1 MARNNYFKVSSRES
15 SLFED
20 LVVEQIKIYGFDV
33 HYIFRK
39 FQNLD
44 NLFGEDTISK
54 FDKSFQVEMFVSNYE
69 FFETQNKI
77 MDKFGIN
84 LQDSVTLMVSKKR
97 FAEEC
102 AKYGTDT
109 KPQEGDLIYFP
120 EYGGIYEIK
129 YVGSRNSFFAYELS
143 CELFRY
149 SAEQIDTEIKE
160 VDDIEKNLVA
170 SVREILLAEAG
181 GTGSFFE
188 GEKVYQGLSLGS
200 ASWYATLLNYNTNTN
215 TIEVHSEVGTPS
227 SILPIKGNTSLAQ
240 YYYDSVEQ
248 TEKKFI
254 DNNADDGGNIE
265 KERANLDII
274 DFTDK
279 DPFSEGNY

>member
-20 LVVEQIKIYGFDV
+20 LVIEQIKIYGFDV
-33 HYIFRK
+33 QYIFRK

-54 FDKSFQVEMFVSNYE
+54 FDKSFQIEMFVSNYE

-84 LQDSVTLMVSKKR
+84 LQDSVTLMVSKRR

-129 YVGSRNSFFAYELS
+129 YIGSRNSFFAYEIS

-149 SAEQIDTEIKE
+149 SGEQIDTEIKE
-160 VDDIEKNLVA
+160 VDDIETNLITDI
-170 SVREILLAEAG
+170 RKILLSESG

-188 GEKVYQGLSLGS
+188 GEKIYQGLTLGS
-200 ASWYATLLNYNTNTN
+200 ASWNATLLNYDQDAN
-215 TIEVHSEVGTPS
+215 TIEVHSETGTPS
-227 SILPIKGNTSLAQ
+227 SILPIKGDKSSAQ
-240 YYYDSVEQ
+240 YFYDSVEE

-254 DNNADDGGNIE
+254 DNNADDGGDIE

>member
-15 SLFED
+15 DLFEQ
-20 LVVEQIKIYGFDV
+20 LVVEQIKIYGFDI

-44 NLFGEDTISK
+44 NLFGEDPVSK
-54 FDKSFQVEMFVSNYE
+54 FDRSFQIEMFVSNYE

-97 FAEEC
+97 FSEEA

-120 EYGGIYEIK
+120 EYGGLYEVK
-129 YVGSRNSFFAYELS
+129 YVGSRNSFFAYEIS

-149 SAEQIDTEIKE
+149 SGEQIDTEIKE
-160 VDDIEKNLVA
+160 VDDVEQNILMDI
-170 SVREILLAEAG
+170 REFAVSG
-181 GTGSFFE
+181 VCGNFYE
-188 GEKVYQGLSLGS
+188 GEKVYQGICFGS
-200 ASWYATLLNYNTNTN
+200 SSWSATILNFNTLTNTMQ
-215 TIEVHSEVGTPS
+215 VHTETGTP
-227 SILPIKGNTSLAQ
+227 TSLSFIRGQKSNAFAS
-240 YYYDSVEQ
+240 YDSIIT

-254 DNNADDGGNIE
+254 NANLDDGGVIE
-265 KERANLDII
+265 EERARLDTI
-274 DFTDK
+274 DFSDK

>member
-15 SLFED
+15 DLFEQ

-54 FDKSFQVEMFVSNYE
+54 FEKSFQIEMFVSNYE
-69 FFETQNKI
+69 FFESQNKI

-97 FAEEC
+97 FSEE
-102 AKYGTDT
+102 AARYGTDT
-109 KPQEGDLIYFP
+109 APQEGDLIYFP
-120 EYGGIYEIK
+120 EYGGLYEVK

-149 SAEQIDTEIKE
+149 SGEQINTEIKE
-160 VDDIEKNLVA
+160 VDDIETELVTD
-170 SVREILLAEAG
+170 VREFTISG
-181 GTGSFFE
+181 VCGSFYE
-188 GEKVYQGLSLGS
+188 GEKVYQGSCFGA
-200 ASWYATLLNYNTNTN
+200 ASWSATILNFDSIVNK
-215 TIEVHSEVGTPS
+215 IQVHTETGTPS
-227 SILPIKGNTSLAQ
+227 SLVRIKGEQSSASAD
-240 YYYDSVEQ
+240 YDTTTT
-248 TEKKFI
+248 TEKKYI
-254 DNNADDGGNIE
+254 DANLDDGGDIE
-265 KERANLDII
+265 KERAKLNII

>member
-15 SLFED
+15 DLFEQ

-44 NLFGEDTISK
+44 NLFGEDPVSK
-54 FDKSFQVEMFVSNYE
+54 FTKSFQVEMFVSNYE
-69 FFETQNKI
+69 FFESQNKI

-84 LQDSVTLMVSKKR
+84 LQDAVTLMVSKKR
-97 FAEEC
+97 FSEE
-102 AKYGTDT
+102 AARYGTDT
-109 KPQEGDLIYFP
+109 SPQEGDLIYFP
-120 EYGGIYEIK
+120 EYGGLYEVK

-149 SAEQIDTEIKE
+149 SGEQINTEIKE
-160 VDDIEKNLVA
+160 VDDIEVEIITD
-170 SVREILLAEAG
+170 VREFKISGVCGA
-181 GTGSFFE
+181 FYE
-188 GEKVYQGLSLGS
+188 GEKIYQGSCFGS
-200 ASWYATLLNYNTNTN
+200 ASWSGTILNFNSLVN
-215 TIEVHSEVGTPS
+215 TIQVHTETGTPS
-227 SILPIKGNTSLAQ
+227 SLLKLKGEQSNASAD
-240 YYYDSVEQ
+240 YDTIIT
-248 TEKKFI
+248 TEKKYI
-254 DNNADDGGNIE
+254 YANLDDGGDIE
-265 KERANLDII
+265 KERAKLDII

>member
-15 SLFED
+15 DLFEQ

-44 NLFGEDTISK
+44 NLFGEDPVSK
-54 FDKSFQVEMFVSNYE
+54 FTKSFQVEMFVSNYE
-69 FFETQNKI
+69 FFESQNKI

-84 LQDSVTLMVSKKR
+84 LQDAVTLMVSKKR
-97 FAEEC
+97 FSEE
-102 AKYGTDT
+102 AARYGTDT
-109 KPQEGDLIYFP
+109 SPQEGDLIYFP
-120 EYGGIYEIK
+120 EYGGLYEVK

-149 SAEQIDTEIKE
+149 SGEQINTEIKE
-160 VDDIEKNLVA
+160 VDDIEA
-170 SVREILLAEAG
+170 EIITDVREFKISGVCGA
-181 GTGSFFE
+181 FYE
-188 GEKVYQGLSLGS
+188 GEKIYQGSCFGS
-200 ASWYATLLNYNTNTN
+200 ASWSGTILNFNSLVN
-215 TIEVHSEVGTPS
+215 TIQVHTETGTPS
-227 SILPIKGNTSLAQ
+227 SLLKLKGEQSNASAD
-240 YYYDSVEQ
+240 YDTIIT
-248 TEKKFI
+248 TEKKYI
-254 DNNADDGGNIE
+254 DANLDDGGDIE
-265 KERANLDII
+265 KERAKLDII